1 MKKIDF
7 ISLLINLIAI
17 IISLIPYRKLISKNI
32 NRIHNTRKFKIIN
45 NIATMACSI
54 CIVMCYTI
62 LALLA
67 WGLKFNLSA
76 FGFYICLIGA
86 IPVIMFS
93 INFHR
98 TNFEIMQSKTK
109 T

>member
-7 ISLLINLIAI
+7 ISLLLNLIAI

-45 NIATMACSI
+45 NIAIMACSI

-67 WGLKFNLSA
+67 WGLKFNLSV
-76 FGFYICLIGA
+76 FSFYVCLIGA
-86 IPVIMFS
+86 IPIAMFS
-93 INFHR
+93 IHFYRVNYLKV
-98 TNFEIMQSKTK
+98 S
-109 T
+109 